1 MRDRR
6 NSGVTPESL
15 AAQGGYEGDL
25 ETGAVVPPVHAA
37 TTFRRGDDYG
47 PPPQGDYLRN
57 ASPTGR
63 HVEDLL
69 VRLEGAEAGLV
80 FASGMAAATA
90 VVMALRPGD
99 HLLLQDPLYWGFR
112 GWALDFCRDW
122 GIELET
128 IDATDPDAVAAKIR
142 PGRTKLVWIETPGN
156 PVMQVVDI
164 AGLARIAHEAGARL
178 AVDSTMATPVL
189 QRPLEHGADIVMHSA
204 TKYLNGHS
212 DVLAGA
218 LLTRQ
223 ADDFWQRIERHRS
236 QAGATLGPFE
246 AWLLHRGLRTLF
258 VRVRQ
263 ATATA
268 GWLANQLSKHAGVEA
283 VLYPG
288 RPDHPQHDLARR
300 QMPDGFG
307 AMLSL
312 LVKGSEKQAV
322 DVVRACRVFVP
333 ATSLG
338 STESLI
344 EHRPTIEGGDS
355 PIPRNLIRLSIGLE
369 DRRDL
374 FVDLDQALRQAL
386 K

>member
-1 MRDRR
+1 MQERKNRGP
-6 NSGVTPESL
+6 SPESL
-15 AAQGGYEGDL
+15 AAQGGYEGDG

-37 TTFRRGDDYG
+37 TTFRRAEDYG

-57 ASPTGR
+57 ASPTGS
-63 HVEDLL
+63 HVEELL
-69 VRLEGAEAGLV
+69 ARLEGAEAGLV

-90 VVMALRPGD
+90 VVMSLRPGD
-99 HLLLQDPLYWGFR
+99 HLLMQDPLYWGFR
-112 GWALDFCRDW
+112 GWAVDFCRDW

-128 IDATDPDAVAAKIR
+128 VDATDPEDVAGKIR

-164 AGLARIAHEAGARL
+164 AALAGLAHQAGARL

-189 QRPLEHGADIVMHSA
+189 QRPLELGADIVMHSA

-223 ADDFWQRIERHRS
+223 QDEVWQRIERHRS

-263 ATATA
+263 ASATA
-268 GWLANQLSKHAGVEA
+268 AWLADRLAEHPGVEA

-288 RPDHPQHDLARR
+288 RPEHPQHKLARR
-300 QMPDGFG
+300 QMPEGFG
-307 AMLSL
+307 AMMSL
-312 LVKGSEKQAV
+312 LVNGSEQQAV
-322 DVVRACRVFVP
+322 EVVRNCRLFVP

-344 EHRPTIEGGDS
+344 EHRPTIEGTDS

-369 DRRDL
+369 DRQDL
-374 FVDLDQALRQAL
+374 LDDLDQALRQAVG
-386 K
+386 